1 MATKKPAKKSPKPK
15 AAPKSAKKPKTPAR
29 HIEAKSAAGTKN
41 FLFGDCIVEQKGST
55 LTISLPPGPV
65 TIESKS
71 LGSSGVTSS
80 SEPFAA
86 ASLTIK
92 CAGKAHARAD
102 SSDYPPRPR
111 WDGGTKV
118 VFQGG
123 AQFGRVLLAQPML
136 LVRAQVTGL
145 SGLPKGQTLAGDTIT
160 FEVEEH
166 HTAARQG
173 ALGDPGSGGGAGGPH
188 DPYP

>member
-1 MATKKPAKKSPKPK
+1 MATKKPVKKSPKPK
-15 AAPKSAKKPKTPAR
+15 AASKSTKKPKTPAR
-29 HIEAKSAAGTKN
+29 HIEAKSAAGTRS
-41 FLFGDCIVEQKGST
+41 FLFGDCIVEQKGGT

-71 LGSSGVTSS
+71 LGSGGVISS
-80 SEPFAA
+80 AEPLHA
-86 ASLTIK
+86 ASVTIK

-102 SSDYPPRPR
+102 GSDYPPRPR

-123 AQFGRVLLAQPML
+123 ASFGRVLLAQPML
-136 LVRAQVTGL
+136 LVRAQVTGV

-160 FEVEEH
+160 FEVDETH
-166 HTAARQG
+166 AKAREG
-173 ALGDPGSGGGAGGPH
+173 AVGDPGSGGGGGPH